1 MRMTQAEF
9 EELEILLVDDQ
20 PVNIEVLEDILGEAG
35 YTHVT
40 STTDPSRA
48 VRLYRE
54 RSFDIVLLDLLMP
67 EMNGFEV
74 LEKFKDI
81 GYDPPVP
88 VLVLTAVRDRE
99 TRLKALKCGARDF
112 ITKPFDHQ
120 EVLARINNL
129 LEVRLVQKQ
138 LKRHNEILDQEVRE
152 RTQEINE
159 TRLEII
165 RRLGVAAEYRDNE
178 TGLHII
184 RMSLYSQLLGK
195 VAGMNDAEAEM
206 LLQTAPMH
214 DIGKIGIPDS
224 ILLKP
229 GKLNQEEW
237 EIMQTHTTIGAK
249 ILADHPSELFQ
260 SARIIALT
268 HHEKWN
274 GMGYPYGI
282 AGQDIPFIGRIV
294 AVADVFD
301 ALTSR
306 RPYKEPWPVEKA
318 VAQLE
323 QDSGKNFDPKLV
335 DSFNEV
341 LPNIL
346 KIKDLYNEPHYQ
358 EGGYRENRTANS
370 VSGG

>member
-1 MRMTQAEF
+1 MTDKEFGEF
-9 EELEILLVDDQ
+9 EILIVDDE
-20 PVNIEVLEDILGEAG
+20 PVNVEVLEDILEAAG
-35 YTHVT
+35 YGHVI
-40 STTDPSRA
+40 STTDPFEA
-48 VRLYRE
+48 VRLYGE

-67 EMNGFEV
+67 GMDGFEV
-74 LEKFKDI
+74 LEKFKATK
-81 GYDPPVP
+81 YDPPVP
-88 VLVLTAVRDRE
+88 VLVLTALRDRE
-99 TRLKALKCGARDF
+99 TRLKALRRGARDF

-120 EVLARINNL
+120 EVLARIHNL
-129 LEVRLVQKQ
+129 LEVRLAQKQ
-138 LKRHNEILDQEVRE
+138 LKSHNIILDQKVRE
-152 RTQEINE
+152 RTQEIHE

-165 RRLGVAAEYRDNE
+165 RRLGIAAEYRDNE

-195 VAGMNDAEAEM
+195 AAGMSDSEAEM
-206 LLQTAPMH
+206 LLQTSPMH

-229 GKLNQEEW
+229 GKLNREEW

-260 SARIIALT
+260 AARTIALT

-282 AGQDIPFIGRIV
+282 SGEDIPFVGRIV

-306 RPYKEPWPVEKA
+306 RPYKEPWSVEKA

-323 QDSGKNFDPKLV
+323 QDSGKHFDPKLV

-341 LPNIL
+341 LPDIL
-346 KIKDLYNEPHYQ
+346 KIKDLYDEPQHQ
-358 EGGYRENRTANS
+358 EGGYSENRTANII
-370 VSGG
+370 SGRR